1 MMQSVIEEK
10 EGGLYKL
17 KGHPEQAL
25 VHDTVGQ
32 MNFGIEGL
40 HMCITEHYLL
50 QAKLLKVFQKSK
62 QNMMTSAK
70 DVRKERIQ
78 RRHFQA
84 AKEKPKESWK
94 SSTLM
99 YADQCHQVH

>member
-1 MMQSVIEEK
+1 MVKSSCDEKGKTIDDAVVIEEQ

-50 QAKLLKVFQKSK
+50 QAKLLKVFYNSK
-62 QNMMTSAK
+62 QNMMGYAK
-70 DVRKERIQ
+70 YVRKERIQ
-78 RRHFQA
+78 RRHFPV
-84 AKEKPKESWK
+84 AKAKPKA
-94 SSTLM
+94 
-99 YADQCHQVH
+99 Y